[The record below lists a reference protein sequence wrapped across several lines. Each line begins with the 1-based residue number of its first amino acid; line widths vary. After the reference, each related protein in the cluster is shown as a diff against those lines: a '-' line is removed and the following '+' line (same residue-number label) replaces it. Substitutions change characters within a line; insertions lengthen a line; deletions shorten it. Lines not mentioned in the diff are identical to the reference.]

1 MADHG
6 TRKTTTDRLEEAISC
21 LSVNHT
27 SLADKHTDLADKV
40 DSILDRLNHLTLHT
54 SLSVS
59 SATLVQCTPVK
70 LDVPRFNGRDVM
82 GRIFKISQLFEYQG
96 CRRRNVLWLCR
107 STWTDLPW
115 TGTSGCSVMD
125 SSLPSQGSCKHL
137 NPIFH
142 HHSMMTPRVP
152 SSSCLSTVRSMTT

>member
-96 CRRRNVLWLCR
+96 CRRRNVLWL
-107 STWTDLPW
+107 SAL
-115 TGTSGCSVMD
+115 GT
-125 SSLPSQGSCKHL
+125 
-137 NPIFH
+137 
-142 HHSMMTPRVP
+142 
-152 SSSCLSTVRSMTT
+152 LSPQQKILKT